1 MIGLPTAGENISYN
15 IAQLILLMFVN
26 TLSVTAVNTR
36 IYANILG
43 NFAYLFS
50 ISAAMATA
58 IVVGHLVGAG
68 ENDTAY
74 QKVLDTLKKAMIIS
88 IIIAVINYFIA
99 PVTFGIFSN
108 NNQAVMILGQ
118 KIMFICI
125 FLEIGRCTNLV
136 VINSMK
142 SAGDIRFPTFLGMA
156 SMWGISVL
164 FGYIFGIH
172 MGYGLEGIWV
182 AMALDE
188 IVRGI
193 IVFIRWIRG
202 SWRGK
207 KIV

>member
-1 MIGLPTAGENISYN
+1 
-15 IAQLILLMFVN
+15 
-26 TLSVTAVNTR
+26 
-36 IYANILG
+36 
-43 NFAYLFS
+43 
-50 ISAAMATA
+50 
-58 IVVGHLVGAG
+58 
-68 ENDTAY
+68 
-74 QKVLDTLKKAMIIS
+74 
-88 IIIAVINYFIA
+88 
-99 PVTFGIFSN
+99 
-108 NNQAVMILGQ
+108 MILGQ

-142 SAGDIRFPTFLGMA
+142 AAGDIRFPTFLGMA